1 MDIIIKKN
9 IYTFQDI
16 TSSQLANRRKSSA
29 EIQSRLKYIMDA
41 VSQQSRRIN
50 FKFLILSIS
59 IISLPHTLSALLS
72 LKCLHIY
79 LICLTSLRDSG
90 TFEIKSRSA
99 LYKLQSYPYAHF
111 INWSIYKLNGNYKN
125 LKDNW
130 ILSQII
136 LCMIIHTCM
145 YWRLYG
151 NTKGSLCFR
160 NRQGR
165 RTWTDNHT

>member
-1 MDIIIKKN
+1 MQQKKWLLSPFVSYYPASTYFLHIIHILSGISYFFIKPYQKRTSDIYRGNMDIIIKKN

-41 VSQQSRRIN
+41 VYQQSRRIS
-50 FKFLILSIS
+50 FRFLILSIS

-99 LYKLQSYPYAHF
+99 LYKLQSYPCAHF
-111 INWSIYKLNGNYKN
+111 I
-125 LKDNW
+125 
-130 ILSQII
+130 
-136 LCMIIHTCM
+136 
-145 YWRLYG
+145 
-151 NTKGSLCFR
+151 
-160 NRQGR
+160 
-165 RTWTDNHT
+165 